1 MGSLRVSWEKKN
13 NSRLYK
19 ERMPTGAK
27 LSIFEKAMMQD
38 LTRKECFR
46 EQNFPFLKSLARIY
60 AVKAL
65 SRYARRNQR
74 RSL

>member
-1 MGSLRVSWEKKN
+1 MGKKN

-19 ERMPTGAK
+19 KRMPTGAE
-27 LSIFEKAMMQD
+27 LSIFEKPMMQD
-38 LTRKECFR
+38 LTRKECFQ

-65 SRYARRNQR
+65 SRYTRRNQR